1 MHPNHM
7 TRRRRLAR
15 RVNAATEVEES
26 IVCRGCAY
34 PYLVH
39 PTITLACTQSLRAI
53 ATALTEEQHPIDG
66 EILKAVRTFVSNG
79 ASPFFGR
86 DVTVAHHAAIHLRD
100 LVLAPHQQP
109 TAVPPTA
116 RSQDAVL
123 VATVLTGSHR

>member
-1 MHPNHM
+1 MHRNHI
-7 TRRRRLAR
+7 TRSRRLAR
-15 RVNAATEVEES
+15 RVTSATEVELP
-26 IVCRGCAY
+26 IICRGCAY

-39 PTITLACTQSLRAI
+39 PTITAACTPSLQAI
-53 ATALTEEQHPIDG
+53 ATMLGEEQHPIDG

-100 LVLAPHQQP
+100 LVLAQKP